1 MFIVEVMGRNS
12 GFLALE
18 TGVACGAEFV
28 LVPEIAPDIEA
39 ISQKLSYAKERGKT
53 HSIIVLAEGVMSAS
67 ELAEKLQGQGSYDP
81 RIVVLGHLQRGGA
94 PSCFD
99 TVLASRLGAA
109 AVELLIKGGR
119 GMMVGRVNG
128 NIVSSDIKT
137 AWETKRSLDADML
150 RLVEILSI

>member
-1 MFIVEVMGRNS
+1 
-12 GFLALE
+12 
-18 TGVACGAEFV
+18 
-28 LVPEIAPDIEA
+28 
-39 ISQKLSYAKERGKT
+39 
-53 HSIIVLAEGVMSAS
+53 MSAS
-67 ELAEKLQGQGSYDP
+67 ELAEKLKGQGSYDP